1 MSETEERTFTLG
13 RRRRRRV
20 SLALWVAEGSGRI
33 RSTLEKPVAC
43 CPTNTNE
50 SLWVAWSWERRELE
64 STGGGWQSGL
74 CCLLAGITW
83 ESGTGYVV
91 RLVLDTDGVTTA
103 PIFELFRFG
112 RVLFLSMGR

>member
-50 SLWVAWSWERRELE
+50 SLWVAWSWDVGETARAESLKAQGVGGNPVCVVCWREYH
-64 STGGGWQSGL
+64 
-74 CCLLAGITW
+74 GIQEQDMW
-83 ESGTGYVV
+83 
-91 RLVLDTDGVTTA
+91 
-103 PIFELFRFG
+103 
-112 RVLFLSMGR
+112 